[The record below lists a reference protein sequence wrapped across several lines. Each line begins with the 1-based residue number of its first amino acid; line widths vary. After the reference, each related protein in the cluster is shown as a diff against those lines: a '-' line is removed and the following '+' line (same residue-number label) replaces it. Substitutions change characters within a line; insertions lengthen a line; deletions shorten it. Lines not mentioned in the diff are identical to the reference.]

1 VTQFTLKCSPFL
13 ASSRVQRVVLEGGT
27 NPPAILGGVSHG
39 QRPLKEIKKGAVR
52 DVNIMGIPSDP
63 MAAMWV
69 PLDRV
74 LETNMGTGVVKIWNL
89 TKKSWEKGNE
99 N

>member
-1 VTQFTLKCSPFL
+1 
-13 ASSRVQRVVLEGGT
+13 
-27 NPPAILGGVSHG
+27 
-39 QRPLKEIKKGAVR
+39 LKEIKKGAVR

-89 TKKSWEKGNE
+89 TKKS
-99 N
+99 